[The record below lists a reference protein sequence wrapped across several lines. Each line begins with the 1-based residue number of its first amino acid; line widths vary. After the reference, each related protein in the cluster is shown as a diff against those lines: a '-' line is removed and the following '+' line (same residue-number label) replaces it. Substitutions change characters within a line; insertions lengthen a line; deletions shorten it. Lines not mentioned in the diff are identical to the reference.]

1 MKKSLLFFLAT
12 SLCSLIVNAQLSVSL
27 TTINEPCFGDNN
39 GSITANP
46 TGGTP
51 NYTYHWSNNATTPSI
66 GNLAIGAYSVTVTD
80 NIGSTATATTTITQ
94 PTQLAL
100 TLNDSSV
107 LCFGYTNGQLK
118 AQPWNGTPVYSYK
131 WSNGNTTQVAT
142 NLSTTGSPYSVTL
155 TDAIGC
161 TITKSAKITQP
172 TRLIASATK
181 TDAKCNSA
189 TDGTVTLTHSGG
201 TPGYTYSWSNSATT
215 QNLAAVGIG
224 TYTVTVRDVNNCT
237 VTTSAVVNQPTMVM
251 ATATA
256 TNAKCNGSTDGTVTL
271 IPGSGTSPYTYL
283 WSNSATTQNLAAVGV
298 GTYTVTVKDANNC
311 TKTTSTTVNQPTA
324 VMATATATN
333 AKCNGSTDGTVFLTP
348 GGGTPGYT
356 FSWSNNATT
365 QNLVVVGVGNYTVTV
380 KDANNCT
387 KTASET
393 VNQPTMITLTTT
405 VTNVTNQNN
414 NDGSITINAGG
425 GTLPYDYT
433 INYGATL
440 QSSNIFNNLA
450 SGTYE
455 VIVEDANGCI
465 ASQNV
470 NVGYTLVDSLSTT
483 KDTACIID
491 YTKGIDSTVFS
502 NFKYLGANQFSIKLT
517 CWQQGVG
524 KSVNTIFNFTKTG
537 WTVISVTI
545 TCDDGIKALHS
556 STFKDYVYLTTATG
570 ITNVLDNNI
579 INLFP
584 NPATNTIT
592 IQTGTNVEYV
602 LKLNN
607 LQGQTVIAK
616 NIAFTNSFSLDLSGI
631 DNGIYFLTLQNEKEQ
646 VVRKV
651 VVEK

>member
-118 AQPWNGTPVYSYK
+118 AQPWNGTPAYSYK

-256 TNAKCNGSTDGTVTL
+256 TNAKCFGS
-271 IPGSGTSPYTYL
+271 
-283 WSNSATTQNLAAVGV
+283 
-298 GTYTVTVKDANNC
+298 K
-311 TKTTSTTVNQPTA
+311 
-324 VMATATATN
+324 
-333 AKCNGSTDGTVFLTP
+333 DGTVFLTP
-348 GGGTPGYT
+348 GGGTPNYT